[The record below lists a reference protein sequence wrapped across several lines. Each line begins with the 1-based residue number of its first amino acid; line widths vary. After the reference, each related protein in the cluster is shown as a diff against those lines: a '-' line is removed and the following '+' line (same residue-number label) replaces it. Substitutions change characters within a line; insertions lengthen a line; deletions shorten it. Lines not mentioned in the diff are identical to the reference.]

1 MQFNSEYVLTMSLSS
16 FFQFFVPKETKFYPL
31 YQKQAEYID
40 KASQLLRQM
49 LIESDLER
57 LETLKKDIKTCETE
71 GDEVLRDFYSQL
83 FATVLTPFDRDDVH
97 ELAEMMDTFLDRIDD
112 SANIILTRRFLAVDE
127 DLTTMADNI
136 MFAAQ
141 NLCNIIA
148 DLPEMYDKRK
158 EIMRLCQEIKTLE
171 NENDVLY
178 GSYINKLFQQNYN
191 LTEIIKRKDL
201 VQVLENTTNSVKY
214 ISDKVRSI
222 ISKL

>member
-1 MQFNSEYVLTMSLSS
+1 MSLNS

-31 YQKQAEYID
+31 FQKQAEHIE
-40 KASQLLRQM
+40 KAARLLRQM
-49 LIESDLER
+49 LIETDLER
-57 LETLKKDIKTCETE
+57 LETLKKEIKACETD
-71 GDEVLRDFYSQL
+71 GDKVLSDFYSQL
-83 FATVLTPFDRDDVH
+83 FSTVLTPFDREDMH

-112 SANIILTRRFLAVDE
+112 SANIILTRRFTDDDE
-127 DLTTMADNI
+127 DLTTMSENI
-136 MFAAQ
+136 MIAAE
-141 NLCNIIA
+141 NLNNIIA
-148 DLPEMYDKRK
+148 DLPQMLDKNR
-158 EIMRLCQEIKTLE
+158 EIIRLCHEIKSLE

-178 GSYINKLFQQNYN
+178 GSYISKLFKKDYT

>member
-1 MQFNSEYVLTMSLSS
+1 MSLNS

-31 YQKQAEYID
+31 YQQQAAYID
-40 KASQLLRQM
+40 KAATLLRQM
-49 LIESDLER
+49 LMETDLDQ
-57 LETLKKDIKTCETE
+57 LEALRKDIKVCETE
-71 GDEVLRDFYSQL
+71 GDQVLRDLYSQL

-141 NLCNIIA
+141 NLSNIIV
-148 DLPEMYDKRK
+148 DMPQMLDKRK
-158 EIMRLCQEIKTLE
+158 EINRLCQEIKTLE
-171 NENDVLY
+171 NESDVLY
-178 GSYINKLFQQNYN
+178 GSYISKLFQQNYS

-214 ISDKVRSI
+214 ISDKIRSI

>member
-1 MQFNSEYVLTMSLSS
+1 MSLNS

-31 YQKQAEYID
+31 YQQQAAYID
-40 KASQLLRQM
+40 KAATLLRQM
-49 LIESDLER
+49 LVETDLDQ
-57 LETLKKDIKTCETE
+57 LEALRKHIKTCETE
-71 GDEVLRDFYSQL
+71 GDQVLRDFYSQL

-136 MFAAQ
+136 MFAAE
-141 NLCNIIA
+141 NLSTIIA
-148 DLPEMYDKRK
+148 DMPNMLDNRK
-158 EIMRLCQEIKTLE
+158 EINRLCQEIKTLE
-171 NENDVLY
+171 NESDVLY
-178 GSYINKLFQQNYN
+178 GSYISKLFNNGYT

-214 ISDKVRSI
+214 ISDKIRSI

>member
-1 MQFNSEYVLTMSLSS
+1 MSLNS

-31 YQKQAEYID
+31 YQQQAAYID
-40 KASQLLRQM
+40 KAATLLRQM
-49 LIESDLER
+49 LMETDLDQ
-57 LETLKKDIKTCETE
+57 LEALRKDIKVCETE
-71 GDEVLRDFYSQL
+71 GDQVLRDFYSQL

-97 ELAEMMDTFLDRIDD
+97 ELAEMMDTFLDHIDD

-141 NLCNIIA
+141 NLSNIIV
-148 DLPEMYDKRK
+148 DMPQMLDKRK
-158 EIMRLCQEIKTLE
+158 EINRLCQEIKTLE
-171 NENDVLY
+171 NESDVLY
-178 GSYINKLFQQNYN
+178 GSYISKLFQQNYS

-214 ISDKVRSI
+214 ISDKIRSI

>member
-1 MQFNSEYVLTMSLSS
+1 MSLNS
-16 FFQFFVPKETKFYPL
+16 FFQFFVPKEKKFYPL
-31 YQKQAEYID
+31 YQKQAAYID
-40 KASQLLRQM
+40 KAATLLRQM
-49 LIESDLER
+49 L
-57 LETLKKDIKTCETE
+57 LETNLEQLEVLRKDIKDCETK
-71 GDEVLRDFYSQL
+71 GDDVLREFYSQL
-83 FATVLTPFDRDDVH
+83 FNTVLTPFDRDDVH

-141 NLCNIIA
+141 NLSNIIV
-148 DLPEMYDKRK
+148 DMPQMLDKRK
-158 EIMRLCQEIKTLE
+158 EINRLCQEIKTLE
-171 NENDVLY
+171 NESDVLY
-178 GSYINKLFQQNYN
+178 GSYISKLFQQNYS

-214 ISDKVRSI
+214 ISDKIRSI

>member
-1 MQFNSEYVLTMSLSS
+1 MSLNS

-31 YQKQAEYID
+31 YQQQAAYID
-40 KASQLLRQM
+40 KAATLLRQM
-49 LIESDLER
+49 LVETDLDQ
-57 LETLKKDIKTCETE
+57 LEALRKHIKSCETE
-71 GDEVLRDFYSQL
+71 GDQVLRDFYSQL

-136 MFAAQ
+136 MFAAE
-141 NLCNIIA
+141 NLSTIIT
-148 DLPEMYDKRK
+148 DMPKMLDNRK
-158 EIMRLCQEIKTLE
+158 EITRLCQEIKTLE
-171 NENDVLY
+171 NESDVLY
-178 GSYINKLFQQNYN
+178 GSYISKLFNNGYS

-222 ISKL
+222 VSKM

>member
-1 MQFNSEYVLTMSLSS
+1 MSLNS

-31 YQKQAEYID
+31 YQQQAAYID
-40 KASQLLRQM
+40 KAATLLRQM
-49 LIESDLER
+49 LMETDLDQ
-57 LETLKKDIKTCETE
+57 LEALRKDIKVCETE
-71 GDEVLRDFYSQL
+71 GDQVLRVFYSQL

-141 NLCNIIA
+141 NLSNIIV
-148 DLPEMYDKRK
+148 DMPQMLDKRK
-158 EIMRLCQEIKTLE
+158 EINRLCQEIKTLE
-171 NENDVLY
+171 NESDVLY
-178 GSYINKLFQQNYN
+178 GSYISKLFQQNYS

-214 ISDKVRSI
+214 ISDKIRSI

>member
-1 MQFNSEYVLTMSLSS
+1 MSLNS

-31 YQKQAEYID
+31 YQQQAAYID
-40 KASQLLRQM
+40 KAATLLRQM
-49 LIESDLER
+49 LMETDLDQ
-57 LETLKKDIKTCETE
+57 LEALRKDIKVCETE
-71 GDEVLRDFYSQL
+71 GDQVLRDFYSQL

-97 ELAEMMDTFLDRIDD
+97 ELAEMMDTFLDHIDD

-127 DLTTMADNI
+127 DLTTMAGNI

-141 NLCNIIA
+141 NLSNIII
-148 DLPEMYDKRK
+148 DMPQMLDNRK
-158 EIMRLCQEIKTLE
+158 EITRLCQEIKTLE

-178 GSYINKLFQQNYN
+178 GSYISKLFQQNYS

-214 ISDKVRSI
+214 ISDKIRSI
-222 ISKL
+222 ISKM

>member
-1 MQFNSEYVLTMSLSS
+1 MSLNS
-16 FFQFFVPKETKFYPL
+16 FFQFFVPKEKKFYPL
-31 YQKQAEYID
+31 YQKQAAYID
-40 KASQLLRQM
+40 KAATLLRQM
-49 LIESDLER
+49 L
-57 LETLKKDIKTCETE
+57 LETNLEQLEALRKDIKDCETK
-71 GDEVLRDFYSQL
+71 GDDVLRDFYSQL

-136 MFAAQ
+136 MFAAE
-141 NLCNIIA
+141 NLSTIIA
-148 DLPEMYDKRK
+148 DMPNMLDNRK
-158 EIMRLCQEIKTLE
+158 EINRLCQEIKTLE
-171 NENDVLY
+171 NESDVLY
-178 GSYINKLFQQNYN
+178 GSYISKLFNNGYT

-214 ISDKVRSI
+214 ISDKIRSI

>member
-1 MQFNSEYVLTMSLSS
+1 MSLNS
-16 FFQFFVPKETKFYPL
+16 FFQFFVPKEKKFYPL
-31 YQKQAEYID
+31 YQKQAEHID
-40 KASQLLRQM
+40 KAAKLLRQM
-49 LIESDLER
+49 LIETDLER
-57 LETLKKDIKTCETE
+57 LENLKKEIKACETD

-83 FATVLTPFDRDDVH
+83 FNTVLTPFDRDDVH
-97 ELAEMMDTFLDRIDD
+97 ELAEMMDNFLDRLDD

-127 DLTTMADNI
+127 DLNTMAENI
-136 MFAAQ
+136 MFAAE
-141 NLCNIIA
+141 NLSNIIR
-148 DLPEMYDKRK
+148 DLPVMYDKQK
-158 EIMRLCQEIKTLE
+158 EIARLCHGIKTLE

-178 GSYINKLFQQNYN
+178 GKYISKLFQQDYS

>member
-1 MQFNSEYVLTMSLSS
+1 MTLNS

-31 YQKQAEYID
+31 YQQQAAYID
-40 KASQLLRQM
+40 KAATLLRQM
-49 LIESDLER
+49 L
-57 LETLKKDIKTCETE
+57 LETNLEQLEALRKDIKNCETE
-71 GDEVLRDFYSQL
+71 GDKVLRDFYSQL

-136 MFAAQ
+136 MFAAE
-141 NLCNIIA
+141 NLCNIIK
-148 DLPEMYDKRK
+148 DLPVMYDKRK
-158 EIMRLCQEIKTLE
+158 EIGRLCQEIKTLE

-178 GSYINKLFQQNYN
+178 GSYISKLFQQDHS

-201 VQVLENTTNSVKY
+201 VQVLENTTNSAKY

-222 ISKL
+222 ISNL

>member
-1 MQFNSEYVLTMSLSS
+1 MSLNS

-31 YQKQAEYID
+31 YQQQAAYID
-40 KASQLLRQM
+40 KAATLLRQM
-49 LIESDLER
+49 LVETDLDQ
-57 LETLKKDIKTCETE
+57 LEALRKHIKSCETE
-71 GDEVLRDFYSQL
+71 GDQVLRDFYSQL

-136 MFAAQ
+136 MFAAE
-141 NLCNIIA
+141 NLSTIIA
-148 DLPEMYDKRK
+148 DMPNMLDNRK
-158 EIMRLCQEIKTLE
+158 EITRLCQEIKTLE
-171 NENDVLY
+171 NESDVLY
-178 GSYINKLFQQNYN
+178 GSYISKLFNNGYT

-214 ISDKVRSI
+214 ISDKIRSI